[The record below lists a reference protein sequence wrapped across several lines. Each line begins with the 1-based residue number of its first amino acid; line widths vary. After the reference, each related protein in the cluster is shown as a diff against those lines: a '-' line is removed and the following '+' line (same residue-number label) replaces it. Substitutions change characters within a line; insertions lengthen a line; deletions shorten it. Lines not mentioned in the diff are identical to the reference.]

1 MKNIKNTGR
10 YAVSFEIMEGNRA
23 KKIIL
28 DKRRI
33 YMDTGNIATTGITT
47 VSDEVYEKL
56 NELPEFKKLVSKGEL
71 FLASDAELETNVEA
85 KDKEIAELK
94 AKLKKAENKEIAKE
108 LEDKDK
114 EIADLKAQLEAKGKQ
129 TEASEA
135 EKEKE
140 KEKAEATEA
149 SNDKAEE
156 EGF

>member
-56 NELPEFKKLVSKGEL
+56 NEIPEFKKLVDKGEL
-71 FLASDAELETNVEA
+71 SLAKDAELTSNAEA

-94 AKLKKAENKEIAKE
+94 AKLKKAENKEAEKE
-108 LEDKDK
+108 LKAKDE
-114 EIADLKAQLEAKGKQ
+114 EIASLKAQLEAKGKQ
-129 TEASEA
+129 TEAPEA
-135 EKEKE
+135 EE
-140 KEKAEATEA
+140 EKAEATEA
-149 SNDKAEE
+149 SDDKAED

>member
-56 NELPEFKKLVSKGEL
+56 NELPEFKKLVDKGEL
-71 FLASDAELETNVEA
+71 SLASDAELETNVEA

-94 AKLKKAENKEIAKE
+94 AKLKKAENKEVTKE
-108 LEDKDK
+108 LEAKDK
-114 EIADLKAQLEAKGKQ
+114 EIADLKAQLEAKGKKENNET
-129 TEASEA
+129 TEAPAPEA
-135 EKEKE
+135 P
-140 KEKAEATEA
+140 APEAPAPEA
-149 SNDKAEE
+149 PED

>member
-10 YAVSFEIMEGNRA
+10 YAISFEIMEGNRA

-56 NELPEFKKLVSKGEL
+56 NEIPEFKKLVEKGEL
-71 FLASDAELETNVEA
+71 SLASDAELTTDVEA

-108 LEDKDK
+108 LEAKDN
-114 EIADLKAQLEAKGKQ
+114 EIANLKAQLEAKGKKENNETTEAPA
-129 TEASEA
+129 TEASA
-135 EKEKE
+135 T
-140 KEKAEATEA
+140 EATEA
-149 SNDKAEE
+149 PED

>member
-56 NELPEFKKLVSKGEL
+56 NELPEFKKLVDKGEL
-71 FLASDAELETNVEA
+71 SLASDAELETNVEA

-94 AKLKKAENKEIAKE
+94 AKLKKAENKEAEKE
-108 LEDKDK
+108 LKAKDE
-114 EIADLKAQLEAKGKQ
+114 EIASLKAQLEAKGKKENNEP
-129 TEASEA
+129 TEAPAPEA
-135 EKEKE
+135 PAPE
-140 KEKAEATEA
+140 
-149 SNDKAEE
+149 D

>member
-1 MKNIKNTGR
+1 MKHIRNTGR
-10 YAVSFEIMEGNRA
+10 YAVSFEIMEGNLA

-56 NELPEFKKLVSKGEL
+56 EGLKEFQKLIDKGEL
-71 FLASDAELETNVEA
+71 SLASDAELETNVEA

-94 AKLKKAENKEIAKE
+94 AKLKKAEGKDIEKELKAKDDEIAS
-108 LEDKDK
+108 
-114 EIADLKAQLEAKGKQ
+114 LKAKLEAKGKK
-129 TEASEA
+129 EA
-135 EKEKE
+135 
-140 KEKAEATEA
+140 KAE
-149 SNDKAEE
+149 D

>member
-56 NELPEFKKLVSKGEL
+56 NEIPEFKKLVDKGEL
-71 FLASDAELETNVEA
+71 SLAKDAELTSNVEA

-94 AKLKKAENKEIAKE
+94 AKLKKAEDKEVKKQ

-114 EIADLKAQLEAKGKQ
+114 EIASLKAQLEAKGKQ
-129 TEASEA
+129 TEA
-135 EKEKE
+135 
-140 KEKAEATEA
+140 TEA
-149 SNDKAEE
+149 SDDKSED

>member
-56 NELPEFKKLVSKGEL
+56 NELPEFKKLVDKGEL
-71 FLASDAELETNVEA
+71 SLASDAELETNVEA

-94 AKLKKAENKEIAKE
+94 AKLKKAENKEVTKE
-108 LEDKDK
+108 LEAKDK
-114 EIADLKAQLEAKGKQ
+114 EIADLKAQLEAKGKKENNET
-129 TEASEA
+129 TEAPAPEA
-135 EKEKE
+135 P
-140 KEKAEATEA
+140 APEAPE
-149 SNDKAEE
+149 D

>member
-1 MKNIKNTGR
+1 MKHIKNTGR
-10 YAVSFEIMEGNRA
+10 YAVSFEIMEGNLA

-56 NELPEFKKLVSKGEL
+56 EGLKEFQKLVDKGEL
-71 FLASDAELETNVEA
+71 SLASDAELETNVEA

-94 AKLKKAENKEIAKE
+94 AKLKKAEGKDIEKELKAKDDEIAS
-108 LEDKDK
+108 
-114 EIADLKAQLEAKGKQ
+114 LKAKLEAKGKK
-129 TEASEA
+129 EA
-135 EKEKE
+135 
-140 KEKAEATEA
+140 KAE
-149 SNDKAEE
+149 D

>member
-10 YAVSFEIMEGNRA
+10 YAVSFEIMEGNRT

-56 NELPEFKKLVSKGEL
+56 NEIPEFKKLVDKGEL
-71 FLASDAELETNVEA
+71 SLASDAELTSNVEA

-94 AKLKKAENKEIAKE
+94 AKLEKAENKEVKKE
-108 LEDKDK
+108 LEAKDK
-114 EIADLKAQLEAKGKQ
+114 EIASLKVQLEAKGKQ
-129 TEASEA
+129 TEA
-135 EKEKE
+135 
-140 KEKAEATEA
+140 TEA
-149 SNDKAEE
+149 SNDKAED

>member
-1 MKNIKNTGR
+1 MKHIRNTGR
-10 YAVSFEIMEGNRA
+10 YAVSFEIMEGNLT

-56 NELPEFKKLVSKGEL
+56 EGLKEFQKLMDKGEL
-71 FLASDAELETNVEA
+71 SLASDAELETNVEA

-94 AKLKKAENKEIAKE
+94 AKLKKAEGKDIEKELKAKDDEIAS
-108 LEDKDK
+108 
-114 EIADLKAQLEAKGKQ
+114 LKAKLEAKGKK
-129 TEASEA
+129 EA
-135 EKEKE
+135 
-140 KEKAEATEA
+140 KAE
-149 SNDKAEE
+149 D

>member
-1 MKNIKNTGR
+1 MKHIRNTGR
-10 YAVSFEIMEGNRA
+10 YAVSFEIKEGNLT

-56 NELPEFKKLVSKGEL
+56 NELKEFNKLVDKGEL
-71 FLASDAELETNVEA
+71 SLASDAELETNVEA

-94 AKLKKAENKEIAKE
+94 AKLKKAENKETAKE
-108 LEDKDK
+108 LEAKDK
-114 EIADLKAQLEAKGKQ
+114 EIADLKAQLEAKGKKENKEAGK
-129 TEASEA
+129 EASD
-135 EKEKE
+135 
-140 KEKAEATEA
+140 
-149 SNDKAEE
+149 DKAED

>member
-56 NELPEFKKLVSKGEL
+56 DEIKEFKKLMEKGEL
-71 FLASDAELETNVEA
+71 SLVSDAELETNVEA

-94 AKLKKAENKEIAKE
+94 AKLKKAEDKEVKKE
-108 LEDKDK
+108 LEAKDK
-114 EIADLKAQLEAKGKQ
+114 EIASLKAQLEAKGKK
-129 TEASEA
+129 EDKSEKG
-135 EKEKE
+135 E
-140 KEKAEATEA
+140 
-149 SNDKAEE
+149 DKAED